1 MSISSLKDLGYQQ
14 AKTGDS
20 LDTQAQFALD
30 NITGFPEDVPSE
42 AKDALYDGYRM
53 RYSERKPATM
63 YAVIND
69 HYVLAT
75 EEHLKN
81 KKVEKVEMGVAYAFS
96 YSSQEFG
103 KLKNTNPALHGII
116 KTIRD
121 DVADYCSNRL
131 GDLKRASKKLIAKK
145 DGTSRITLDF
155 AQSML
160 KAFEAQEK
168 SVKVKQAKGDTTA
181 NSAKFALAVKSF
193 WMTYNKYC
201 CRPCP

>member
-20 LDTQAQFALD
+20 LETQAQFALD

-131 GDLKRASKKLIAKK
+131 GDLKRAAKRLITKS
-145 DGTSRITLDF
+145 DGSSRATLDF

-160 KAFEAQEK
+160 KAFDAQEK

-181 NSAKFALAVKSF
+181 DSAKFALAVKSF
-193 WMTYNKYC
+193 WMTYNK
-201 CRPCP
+201 

>member
-1 MSISSLKDLGYQQ
+1 MTISSLKDLGYQQ
-14 AKTGDS
+14 AKTGDT
-20 LDTQAQFALD
+20 LETQAQFALD
-30 NITGFPEDVPSE
+30 NIAGFPEDVPSE

-75 EEHLKN
+75 PEQVQN
-81 KKVEKVEMGVAYAFS
+81 KKIEKIDVGVAYAFA

-103 KLKNTNPALHGII
+103 KMKNTNPALHSII
-116 KTIRD
+116 KVIRD

-131 GDLKRASKKLIAKK
+131 GDLKRSAKRLINKS
-145 DGTSRITLDF
+145 DGSSRTTLDF

-181 NSAKFALAVKSF
+181 NSAKFTLAVKSF
-193 WMTYNKYC
+193 WMTYNK
-201 CRPCP
+201 

>member
-1 MSISSLKDLGYQQ
+1 MSAFSSLRDMGYQQ
-14 AKTGDS
+14 AKTGDN
-20 LDTQAQFALD
+20 LETQAQFALD
-30 NITGFPEDVPSE
+30 NIAGFPEDVPSE

-69 HYVLAT
+69 HYVAAT
-75 EEHLKN
+75 PEQIQT
-81 KKVEKVEMGVAYAFS
+81 KKIETIDVGVAYAFA

-116 KTIRD
+116 KVIRD

-131 GDLKRASKKLIAKK
+131 GDLKRAAKKLVSKK
-145 DGTSRITLDF
+145 DGATRTTLDF

-181 NSAKFALAVKSF
+181 NSAKFTLAVKAF
-193 WMTYNKYC
+193 WMTYNG
-201 CRPCP
+201 

>member
-20 LDTQAQFALD
+20 LETQAQFALD

-131 GDLKRASKKLIAKK
+131 GDLKRAAKRLITKS
-145 DGTSRITLDF
+145 DGSSRTTLDF

-181 NSAKFALAVKSF
+181 NSAQFALAVKSF
-193 WMTYNKYC
+193 WMTYNK
-201 CRPCP
+201 

>member
-1 MSISSLKDLGYQQ
+1 MSTISSLKDLGYQQ

-20 LDTQAQFALD
+20 LETQAKFALD
-30 NITGFPEDVPSE
+30 NIKGFPEDVPSE
-42 AKDALYDGYRM
+42 ARDALYDGYRM
-53 RYSERKPATM
+53 RYSERKPAVM

-69 HYVLAT
+69 HYVIAT
-75 EEHLKN
+75 PEQVQN
-81 KKVEKVEMGVAYAFS
+81 KKIEKIEIGVAYAFA

-116 KTIRD
+116 KVIRD

-145 DGTSRITLDF
+145 DGTTRTTLDF

-193 WMTYNKYC
+193 WMTYNK
-201 CRPCP
+201 

>member
-1 MSISSLKDLGYQQ
+1 MSAFSSLRDMGYQQ
-14 AKTGDS
+14 AKTGDN
-20 LDTQAQFALD
+20 LETQAQFALD
-30 NITGFPEDVPSE
+30 NIAGFPEDVPSE

-53 RYSERKPATM
+53 RYSERKPATV

-69 HYVLAT
+69 HYVAASP
-75 EEHLKN
+75 EQVQN
-81 KKVEKVEMGVAYAFS
+81 KKIEKIDVGVAYAFA

-116 KTIRD
+116 KVIRD

-131 GDLKRASKKLIAKK
+131 GDLKRAAKKLITKK
-145 DGTSRITLDF
+145 DGATRTTLDF

-181 NSAKFALAVKSF
+181 NSAKFTLAVKAF
-193 WMTYNKYC
+193 WMTYNG
-201 CRPCP
+201 

>member
-20 LDTQAQFALD
+20 LETQAQFALD

-42 AKDALYDGYRM
+42 AKEALYDGYRM

-193 WMTYNKYC
+193 WMTYNK
-201 CRPCP
+201 

>member
-1 MSISSLKDLGYQQ
+1 MTISSLKDLGYQQ
-14 AKTGDS
+14 AKTGDT
-20 LDTQAQFALD
+20 LETQAQFALD

-75 EEHLKN
+75 PEQVQN
-81 KKVEKVEMGVAYAFS
+81 KKIEKIDVGVAYAFA

-103 KLKNTNPALHGII
+103 KLKNTNPALHSII
-116 KTIRD
+116 KVIRD

-131 GDLKRASKKLIAKK
+131 GDLKRSAKRLINKS
-145 DGTSRITLDF
+145 DGSSRTTLDF

-193 WMTYNKYC
+193 WMTYNK
-201 CRPCP
+201 

>member
-1 MSISSLKDLGYQQ
+1 MTISSLKDLGYQQ

-20 LDTQAQFALD
+20 LENQAQFALD
-30 NITGFPEDVPSE
+30 NITGFPEDTPSE

-69 HYVLAT
+69 HYVIAT
-75 EEHLKN
+75 DEHAKN
-81 KKVEKVEMGVAYAFS
+81 KKIEKIEIGVAYAFA

-103 KLKNTNPALHGII
+103 KLKNANPALHGII
-116 KTIRD
+116 KVIRD

-131 GDLKRASKKLIAKK
+131 GDLKRAAKRLITKS
-145 DGTSRITLDF
+145 DGASRTTLDF

-168 SVKVKQAKGDTTA
+168 SVKIKQAKGDTTA
-181 NSAKFALAVKSF
+181 DTAKFSLAVKAF
-193 WMTYNKYC
+193 WTTYNK
-201 CRPCP
+201 

>member
-20 LDTQAQFALD
+20 LETQAQFALD

-42 AKDALYDGYRM
+42 ARDALYDGYRM

-131 GDLKRASKKLIAKK
+131 GDLKRAAKRLITKS
-145 DGTSRITLDF
+145 DGSSRTTLDF

-160 KAFEAQEK
+160 KAFDAQEK

-181 NSAKFALAVKSF
+181 DSAKFALAVKSF
-193 WMTYNKYC
+193 WMTYNK
-201 CRPCP
+201 

>member
-20 LDTQAQFALD
+20 LETQAQFALD

-42 AKDALYDGYRM
+42 AKEALYDGYRM

-181 NSAKFALAVKSF
+181 NSAQFALAVKSF
-193 WMTYNKYC
+193 WMTYNK
-201 CRPCP
+201 

>member
-20 LDTQAQFALD
+20 LETQAQFALD

-42 AKDALYDGYRM
+42 ARDALYDGYRM
-53 RYSERKPATM
+53 RYSERNPATM
-63 YAVIND
+63 YAVVND

-75 EEHLKN
+75 PEQVQN

-103 KLKNTNPALHGII
+103 KLKNTNPALHGVI

-193 WMTYNKYC
+193 WMTYNK
-201 CRPCP
+201 

>member
-1 MSISSLKDLGYQQ
+1 MSTISSLKDLGYQQ
-14 AKTGDS
+14 AQTGDNLES
-20 LDTQAQFALD
+20 QAEYALAH
-30 NITGFPEDVPSE
+30 ISGFPEDIPSE
-42 AKDALYDGYRM
+42 ARDALYEGYRM
-53 RYSERKPATM
+53 RHSERHPAKV
-63 YAVIND
+63 YAVVND

-75 EEHLKN
+75 PEQVKN
-81 KKVEKVEMGVAYAFS
+81 AKVEKIELGVAYAFS

-103 KLKNTNPALHGII
+103 KLKNTNPALHGIV

-121 DVADYCSNRL
+121 DVSDYCSNRL
-131 GDLKRASKKLIAKK
+131 GDLKRACKKILAKRN
-145 DGTSRITLDF
+145 GNTATRTTLDF

-193 WMTYNKYC
+193 WMTYNK
-201 CRPCP
+201 